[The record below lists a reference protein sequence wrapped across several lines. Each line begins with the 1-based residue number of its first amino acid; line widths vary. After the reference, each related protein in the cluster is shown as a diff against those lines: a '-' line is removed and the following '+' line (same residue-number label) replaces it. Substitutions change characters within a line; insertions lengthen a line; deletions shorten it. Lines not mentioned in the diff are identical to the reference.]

1 MASVPVEVA
10 GNLLILAAVLLGP
23 FLSHR
28 LERNLEA
35 FLFVM
40 GMAAV
45 LVSRMLSVP
54 LVAEALPHPIPIT
67 LAVVASLGLL
77 SSVITAIIAALLLVE
92 LIAVLRLQRRD
103 EVRLVVLSCFAIG
116 LGASLTP
123 VGEPLSTIATAKL
136 GQDFWFLF
144 RLLGPGGSSRW
155 RRRSC
160 GPPGRARRPAWP
172 RSSPWRSSRTR
183 ACSSALPASTWS

>member
-67 LAVVASLGLL
+67 LVVM
-77 SSVITAIIAALLLVE
+77 ALTM
-92 LIAVLRLQRRD
+92 
-103 EVRLVVLSCFAIG
+103 
-116 LGASLTP
+116 LGAGFGMRRMGG
-123 VGEPLSTIATAKL
+123 VAVTAW
-136 GQDFWFLF
+136 G
-144 RLLGPGGSSRW
+144 RW
-155 RRRSC
+155 PT
-160 GPPGRARRPAWP
+160 G
-172 RSSPWRSSRTR
+172 
-183 ACSSALPASTWS
+183 